1 MDYLKESLKKH
12 FEWKGKLRVSSA
24 VKIKDKESLSLAY
37 TPGVASPC
45 LAIKDNPE
53 LSFELTRRWNTVAV
67 ITDGSAVLGLG
78 NIGPEAGMPVMEGKC
93 ALFGEFAGIDAIP
106 ICLSTQNVD
115 EIVDTVYNI
124 SKSFGGINLED
135 ISAPRCFEV
144 ERRLKE
150 KCDIP
155 VFHDDQ
161 HGTAIVL
168 VAALK
173 NALKIV
179 KKDISTARIV
189 INGAGSAGSAIAEF
203 LLLNGAQDLVVC
215 DRLGIIEDDEKFNP
229 AQRELA
235 KKTNARGV
243 KGVLADAVK
252 NADVFIGV
260 SVKGALSKDMV
271 RTMNKDA
278 IVFAMANPTPEI
290 MPDEAYEA
298 GARIVATGRSD
309 FKNQINNVLAFPGIF
324 RGALDARATDING
337 EMKLAAMSALAELVG
352 DELSDNYILP
362 KAFDERVVPAVAKA
376 VKEAAIKSGV
386 AKVK

>member
-1 MDYLKESLKKH
+1 MDYMQESLKKH

-24 VKIKDKESLSLAY
+24 VKICDKESLSLAY
-37 TPGVASPC
+37 TPGVAQPC
-45 LAIKDNPE
+45 LAIKDDKS

-93 ALFGEFAGIDAIP
+93 ALFCEFAGIDAIP
-106 ICLSTQNVD
+106 ITLSTQNTD
-115 EIVDTVYNI
+115 EIVSTVFNV

-150 KCDIP
+150 MCDIP

-179 KKDISTARIV
+179 KKDISTAHIV
-189 INGAGSAGSAIAEF
+189 INGAGSAGSAITNF
-203 LLLNGAQDLVVC
+203 LLANGAKDVIVS
-215 DRLGIIEDDEKFNP
+215 DRLGIIDESENFNK
-229 AQRELA
+229 AQNELA
-235 KKTNARGV
+235 KKTNPRGIRGGLKEAIV
-243 KGVLADAVK
+243 G
-252 NADVFIGV
+252 ADVFIGV
-260 SVKGALSKDMV
+260 SVKGALTKDMV
-271 RTMNKDA
+271 ATMNKDA

-290 MPDEAYEA
+290 MPDEAYA
-298 GARIVATGRSD
+298 VGARIVATGRSD

-324 RGALDARATDING
+324 RGALDARATDINE
-337 EMKLAAMSALAELVG
+337 EMKLAASDALANLVG
-352 DELSDNYILP
+352 VDLSEDYILP
-362 KAFDERVVPAVAKA
+362 KPFDERVVPAVSEA
-376 VKEAAIKSGV
+376 VKKAAIESGV
-386 AKVK
+386 SRL